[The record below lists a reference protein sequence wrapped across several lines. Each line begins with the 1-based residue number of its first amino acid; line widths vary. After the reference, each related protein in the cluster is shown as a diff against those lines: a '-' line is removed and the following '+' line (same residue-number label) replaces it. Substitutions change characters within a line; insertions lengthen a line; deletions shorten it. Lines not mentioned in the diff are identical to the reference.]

1 MRFNFI
7 PLPLI
12 SITRTSVLPATGYGG
27 PVPHLVSKQ
36 ALSSEFLTHQR
47 DVFSSVQSLSCVW
60 LFATARTAVHQAS
73 LFINNSWS
81 LLKLLS
87 IESVI
92 SCNHLILYPPL
103 LLWLSIF
110 PRQGLF
116 QWVSSSHQ
124 VAKVSELQFQH
135 QSLHEYSGLITFR
148 ID

>member
-110 PRQGLF
+110 PSTKIFF
-116 QWVSSSHQ
+116 QWVSSSYQ
-124 VAKVSELQFQH
+124 VGKVLEIQLQH
-135 QSLHEYSGLITFR
+135 QSFQWIFR
-148 ID
+148 TDFL